1 MPVLVISHI
10 EEMVTQMKTEPWFI
24 KTEKLLTFL
33 WLSKDRIKRL
43 EALEK
48 LLLENTHNLENSLND
63 FKRIPGLTAK
73 YSLVGGQ
80 RRIGDYD
87 YAALMAE
94 YENQLDLITK
104 QMIRK
109 HRRLVSIQHRL
120 HNLREEIAPIEAAVR
135 CLAEEEQI
143 ILEQKFVYRN
153 SNYHI
158 ANLLHCSEKRVR
170 YIYEKTIFHL
180 ARKMGIL
187 YNDDISEYRQGHSV
201 AL

>member
-1 MPVLVISHI
+1 
-10 EEMVTQMKTEPWFI
+10 MKTEPWFL

-48 LLLENTHNLENSLND
+48 LLLENALTLENSLND

-80 RRIGDYD
+80 RRMGDYD
-87 YAALMAE
+87 YAILMAE

-104 QMIRK
+104 QIIRK

-120 HNLREEIAPIEAAVR
+120 HNLREQIAPIEAVVQ
-135 CLAEEEQI
+135 CLNDEEQI
-143 ILEQKFVYRN
+143 IVEQKFVYRN

-170 YIYEKTIFHL
+170 YIYEKIIYHL
-180 ARKMGIL
+180 ARNMGIL
-187 YNDDISEYRQGHSV
+187 YDEDQCESYHQTHSM

>member
-1 MPVLVISHI
+1 
-10 EEMVTQMKTEPWFI
+10 MVTQMKTEPWFV

-33 WLSKDRIKRL
+33 WLSQDRIKRL

-48 LLLENTHNLENSLND
+48 LLLENTLTLENSLND

-80 RRIGDYD
+80 RRMGDYD

-158 ANLLHCSEKRVR
+158 ANILHCSEKRVR
-170 YIYEKTIFHL
+170 YIYEKIVYHL

-187 YNDDISEYRQGHSV
+187 YIDDQVAYHQGHSV